1 MNKTANFS
9 PGTAEERL
17 DIQRFKRHAIHQTLT
32 KLFFEHGYHRVCRYC
47 CTGAVTQPFLGLDG
61 GTVLPQKILEIC
73 YQCFVELVL
82 TVIIMRRSSCPAES
96 VLTTQPRVP
105 PRCSG
110 TVSTIPLSVHHSRD
124 SSCYSS
130 VIMAHCISCATRLRA
145 RRRRHSHREGSR
157 AHLFFGAAFFL
168 AAVCFFGAAFFL
180 AASRFFGAAF
190 YLASAF
196 FRAAFFAVRQRP
208 PHPEPRSKATS

>member
-1 MNKTANFS
+1 MYDSLTLSFGPFCSQFS
-9 PGTAEERL
+9 VA
-17 DIQRFKRHAIHQTLT
+17 FWAA
-32 KLFFEHGYHRVCRYC
+32 C
-47 CTGAVTQPFLGLDG
+47 CAASPHSDH
-61 GTVLPQKILEIC
+61 I
-73 YQCFVELVL
+73 
-82 TVIIMRRSSCPAES
+82 RRSSYPGES

-105 PRCSG
+105 PGRSG

-180 AASRFFGAAF
+180 AAFCFFVTAF
-190 YLASAF
+190 CLAASAF
-196 FRAAFFAVRQRP
+196 FSAAFFAV
-208 PHPEPRSKATS
+208 